1 MSLKKAKTTAS
12 ETIRKYLLNEKIR
25 QWKENIPTSAFPTQV
40 ASVGVVGQ
48 HAWTVL
54 YSCCTVL
61 VLYCTPEVFNITPEY
76 QLNLQLRSTF

>member
-54 YSCCTVL
+54 
-61 VLYCTPEVFNITPEY
+61 
-76 QLNLQLRSTF
+76 